1 MELYLVKVK
10 YDAVQ
15 ENGSSKQVSKLFAT
29 DALSFTEAESRIAEE
44 IGLWT
49 GGEYAISSIR
59 KVTYAELIGSEKECD
74 GEPIFFDVKVRFI
87 LLDEKSG
94 KEKMTYVN
102 MLVCEDNLDKA
113 KELFEQQMKGTMA
126 DYEVVSVKENKID
139 GFISYIRNAS
149 REGSEEGEA

>member
-10 YDAVQ
+10 YDTVQ

-49 GGEYAISSIR
+49 GGKYAISSIR
-59 KVTYAELIGSEKECD
+59 KVTYAELIGSEEKCD

-87 LLDEKSG
+87 LLDEKTG
-94 KEKMTYVN
+94 KVKMTYVN
-102 MLVCEDNLDKA
+102 MLVCEATLDKA

-126 DYEVVSVKENKID
+126 DYEVVAFKETAIA
-139 GFISYIRNAS
+139 SYIS
-149 REGSEEGEA
+149 HSK

>member
-10 YDAVQ
+10 YDTVQ
-15 ENGSSKQVSKLFAT
+15 DNGSNKQVSKLFAT

-49 GGEYAISSIR
+49 GGKYAISSIR

-74 GEPIFFDVKVRFI
+74 GEPMFFDVKVRFI
-87 LLDEKSG
+87 LLDEKTG

-102 MLVCEDNLDKA
+102 MLVCEETLDKA

-126 DYEVVSVKENKID
+126 DYEVVSFKETAIA
-139 GFISYIRNAS
+139 SYIS
-149 REGSEEGEA
+149 HGDK

>member
-10 YDAVQ
+10 YDTVQ

-49 GGEYAISSIR
+49 GGKYAISSIR
-59 KVTYAELIGSEKECD
+59 KVTYAELIGSEEKCD

-87 LLDEKSG
+87 LLDEKTG

-102 MLVCEDNLDKA
+102 MLVCEETLDKA
-113 KELFEQQMKGTMA
+113 KELFEQKMKGTMA
-126 DYEVVSVKENKID
+126 YYEVVSVKETKIN

-149 REGSEEGEA
+149 REGRKDGKA